1 MKWKPVRSVVT
12 DKVRGYDSV
21 DLVDGRP
28 ISISRWNSKLYPD
41 CWAVR
46 HPRIEAHKLD
56 NNQAFF
62 STLGQAKE
70 FAKTLVRS

>member
-12 DKVRGYDSV
+12 NKVRGYDSV

-28 ISISRWNSKLYPD
+28 ISISRWDTKLRPN
-41 CWAVR
+41 CWAVQ
-46 HPRIEAHKLD
+46 HPSIVAHKLD
-56 NNQAFF
+56 GHKAFF
-62 STLGQAKE
+62 DTLGQAKE